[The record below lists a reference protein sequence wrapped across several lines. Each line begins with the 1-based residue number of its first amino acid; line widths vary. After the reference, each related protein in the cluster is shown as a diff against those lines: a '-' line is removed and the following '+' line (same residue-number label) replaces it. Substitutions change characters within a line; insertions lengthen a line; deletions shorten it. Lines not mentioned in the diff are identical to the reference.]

1 MTLATRQMLALAGFV
16 GVCFFAAFL
25 GARATMDAVA
35 TWYPTLVKP
44 NWNPPTWLFG
54 PAWTLLYLLMAV
66 AAWLVWRQA
75 GWNVALLVF
84 GVQLALNVA
93 WSFCFFAQ
101 RSPLAGLV
109 DILLLWAAIAV
120 TLVLFWRVDRVAG
133 WLFVPYLGWVTF
145 ATALNFSIW
154 RLNR

>member
-1 MTLATRQMLALAGFV
+1 MTVAGRQLLMLAGFV

-44 NWNPPTWLFG
+44 SWNPPAWVFG
-54 PAWTLLYLLMAV
+54 PVWTLLYAMMAV
-66 AAWLVWRQA
+66 AAWLVWRRVDW
-75 GWNVALLVF
+75 GVALLAF
-84 GVQLALNVA
+84 GVQLVLNTA

-101 RSPLAGLV
+101 RNPLAGLV
-109 DILLLWAAIAV
+109 DILLLWVAIV
-120 TLVLFWRVDRVAG
+120 ITLVLFWRVDRLAG
-133 WLFVPYLGWVTF
+133 WLLVPYLFWVTF
-145 ATALNFSIW
+145 ATMLNFSIW